1 MVFFYIIIFMG
12 KINISVP
19 TAITIMIIVMISAFY
34 GLYHFLTKPVVQ
46 PHEIDCV
53 VINKY
58 INHTTTVSKHFD
70 GHPSSAPFVVYQNLE
85 TDEIIQCEVHPYVYD
100 WLTTGDTCILWYSM
114 GNYTYKFRK

>member
-1 MVFFYIIIFMG
+1 MWCFFLFFMG
-12 KINISVP
+12 KISINVP
-19 TAITIMIIVMISAFY
+19 TAIGIMAIATIAAFY

-46 PHEIDCV
+46 PHEVKCV
-53 VINKY
+53 VVNKY
-58 INHTTTVSKHFD
+58 IYNTTTVSKHFD
-70 GHPSSAPFVVYQNLE
+70 GHPSSAPYVVYQNLE